1 MTMGMEPAKRVTEDA
16 TESEARERP
25 LAETVLNEIAQDAQR
40 DPEAYLE
47 QTRVPEGG
55 E

>member
-1 MTMGMEPAKRVTEDA
+1 MEPAKVVTPEA

-25 LAETVLNEIAQDAQR
+25 NAESVLNEIAQDAAR
-40 DPEAYLE
+40 EPEAYLE